1 MESAQ
6 VVSLNLSRSFSPSPT
21 GRLLIGL
28 LYIFIIIAKMSM
40 LLSRHITEKIPE
52 DRQKLKL
59 SFSNQVEHPV
69 IEYTDLSN

>member
-6 VVSLNLSRSFSPSPT
+6 VVSLNLSRSFSPSPA

-52 DRQKLKL
+52 DRQNLKL